1 MRRRVF
7 WFTLLLL
14 TLMFC
19 LPSVVLAQEG
29 DTGAV
34 SGGEVALLL
43 APLVAAAAVIERV
56 LEMLFSWYE
65 SVILNAGSFLGL
77 GGKYVRWAQQR
88 LESIAPNCSR
98 CELPGPRRPPRSRR
112 FAAPR
117 RISPTPRSGS

>member
-7 WFTLLLL
+7 WFALLLL

-34 SGGEVALLL
+34 SSGEVALLL

-65 SVILNAGSFLGL
+65 SVVLNAGSFLGL
-77 GGKYVRWAQQR
+77 GGKYVRWAQEQ
-88 LESIAPNCSR
+88 LEIYRSDSSR
-98 CELPGPRRPPRSRR
+98 SPRPGPRPLAR
-112 FAAPR
+112 
-117 RISPTPRSGS
+117 